1 MAGRTEKR
9 LTMLLNSCNAG
20 NILDAA
26 RSDIMALIEDYFLSD
41 QVEEDWSESDSED
54 EMENVQDVCDI
65 ETEKEDDV
73 AKKLS
78 FISKVQRDIINCA
91 EIGCNGAPAEMHRQ
105 AEQWS
110 CHCKQIKAVAL
121 LDGDPRQGCIN
132 QFSPE
137 ECVEVKLSVTEMDR
151 GM

>member
-1 MAGRTEKR
+1 MAGRAEKR
-9 LTMLLNSCNAG
+9 LATLLNSCDAG

-26 RSDIMALIEDYFLSD
+26 RSDITALIEDYFLSD

-54 EMENVQDVCDI
+54 EMENVQDVCDN
-65 ETEKEDDV
+65 ETEKEDV
-73 AKKLS
+73 VHIEGAAGY
-78 FISKVQRDIINCA
+78 NCA
-91 EIGCNGAPAEMHRQ
+91 EIDCNGAPAEMHRQ

-137 ECVEVKLSVTEMDR
+137 ECVEVKLSVTEMDSV
-151 GM
+151 M